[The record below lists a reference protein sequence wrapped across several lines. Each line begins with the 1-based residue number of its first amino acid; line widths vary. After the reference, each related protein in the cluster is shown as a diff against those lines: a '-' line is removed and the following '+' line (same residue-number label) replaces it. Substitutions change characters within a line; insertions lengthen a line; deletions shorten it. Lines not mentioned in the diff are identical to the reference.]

1 MEAKINLVFLLLL
14 FLLRRQLRRRRESL
28 RALFPPL
35 ISPPPFSSP
44 FFFSPPSH
52 IQDPPPALPRPQ
64 CLEKE
69 SPFTHFFNIKN
80 CLCFVSSCRYC
91 NIIFNNTLQ
100 ETATNSL
107 TPSGGRHPF
116 PLPHKPTWRRH
127 YQVRKQIIN
136 RHFPQQQQQQQHI
149 KHYQAASWPPL
160 PPPCRPH

>member
-69 SPFTHFFNIKN
+69 SPFTHVLTLKTVCVLFN
-80 CLCFVSSCRYC
+80 CRYC
-91 NIIFNNTLQ
+91 NFLLNNTLQ
-100 ETATNSL
+100 EPATNSL

-136 RHFPQQQQQQQHI
+136 RHLQQQQQQQQQQQHI
-149 KHYQAASWPPL
+149 KHSQAAS
-160 PPPCRPH
+160 